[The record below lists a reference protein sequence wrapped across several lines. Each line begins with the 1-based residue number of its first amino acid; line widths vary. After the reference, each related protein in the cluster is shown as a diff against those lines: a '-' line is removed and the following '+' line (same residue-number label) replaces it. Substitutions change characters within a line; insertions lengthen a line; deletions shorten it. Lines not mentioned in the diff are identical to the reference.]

1 MIKNSL
7 YIILC
12 IFLSSCISQKSIT
25 KKNNINSVIGEA
37 RTYIG
42 TPYKWGGNDK
52 LGIDCSGLLVR
63 SFESIGM
70 KIPRTTGQQIELG
83 KTVSLFKTANWIR
96 GKSISLKKT
105 KKGDLVFFA
114 FGKSKRKVTHVGLI
128 SKNNNPTDID
138 FIHASSSKGVVETQ
152 LIKEYYIKRIRK
164 IKRVF

>member
-83 KTVSLFKTANWIR
+83 KKV
-96 GKSISLKKT
+96 SLKKI

-128 SKNNNPTDID
+128 SNNNNPTDIN
-138 FIHASSSKGVVETQ
+138 FIHASSSRGVVE
-152 LIKEYYIKRIRK
+152 IGRAH
-164 IKRVF
+164 V

>member
-12 IFLSSCISQKSIT
+12 VFLSSCISQKSIT

-63 SFESIGM
+63 SLFVTIFFGSEAP
-70 KIPRTTGQQIELG
+70 IPVI
-83 KTVSLFKTANWIR
+83 
-96 GKSISLKKT
+96 
-105 KKGDLVFFA
+105 
-114 FGKSKRKVTHVGLI
+114 
-128 SKNNNPTDID
+128 TD
-138 FIHASSSKGVVETQ
+138 
-152 LIKEYYIKRIRK
+152 
-164 IKRVF
+164 